1 MELFTELW
9 LILVVTTVIS
19 FVMRKLKQPLVVAYI
34 LAGVIVGPMFLSITS
49 GGASFELFSQVGI
62 TILLF
67 IVGLHLNPTVVKEVG
82 SVSLIAG
89 VSQVLFTSLVGFGI
103 GMFLGLETIAA
114 IYVSIALTFSSTII
128 ILKLLSDKGHIHTLY
143 GRISIGMLLVQDLIA
158 TVVLLLIST
167 SAGVQGGSWQVVTL
181 MLLAKA
187 FIIFLVITAL
197 MKWVMPGLL
206 KYAGRSQELLF
217 LFAVTW
223 GLSIAGIF
231 QVLGF
236 SVEIGALI
244 AGVVLSSSPL
254 IEEISAKLRP
264 LRDFFIVIFFVLLG
278 SHMVLSEI
286 TSLLPQ
292 VMILSA
298 FVLIGNPVI
307 VFIVMNLLGF
317 HRKTGFLTGLTVA
330 QISEFSLI
338 LAALGFQLGHISRE
352 TVTLITLVGLI
363 TITGSTY
370 LILNAEFLY
379 QKMMKLLVLL
389 ELRRNDAQQK
399 EHEHSYQALIIG
411 YEHIGAN
418 WVKALRKLDISFL
431 VVDFNPSV
439 IAELTEQKIPCLYG
453 DAGNT
458 EFLSEIPVDKLKIVI
473 SSVNSLQANDV
484 LIRYFRQKSRRCIF
498 VVFTAFADGEAALRA
513 AGATLIIN
521 PMRYSAHHVAKLLVR
536 VGLDKKVLERS
547 L

>member
-9 LILVVTTVIS
+9 LILIVTTGVA
-19 FVMRKLKQPLVVAYI
+19 FVMRSLKQPLVVAYI
-34 LAGVIVGPMFLSITS
+34 LAGIVVGPMLLNITS
-49 GGASFELFSQVGI
+49 GSASFELFSQIGI

-67 IVGLHLNPTVVKEVG
+67 IVGLHLNPAVIKEVG
-82 SVSLIAG
+82 TVSLITG
-89 VSQVLFTSLVGFGI
+89 VAQVLFTSLIGFGI
-103 GMFLGLETIAA
+103 GLFLGLDRIAA
-114 IYVSIALTFSSTII
+114 LYVAIALTFSSTII

-143 GRISIGMLLVQDLIA
+143 GRISVGMLLVQDLIA
-158 TVVLLLIST
+158 TVMLLFVSA
-167 SAGVQGGSWQVVTL
+167 SAGLAGGSWESIAL
-181 MLLAKA
+181 LLLAKA
-187 FIIFLVITAL
+187 IGIFLVMVIV
-197 MKWVMPGLL
+197 MRWVLPFLL
-206 KYAGRSQELLF
+206 KHASQSQELLF
-217 LFAVTW
+217 LFAIAW
-223 GLSIAGIF
+223 GLSIAGLF

-278 SHMVLSEI
+278 SQIVLSDV
-286 TSLLPQ
+286 TTLLPK
-292 VMILSA
+292 VLILSL

-338 LAALGFQLGHISRE
+338 LAGLAFQIGHVSRE

-379 QKMMKLLVLL
+379 SKLVKLLILL
-389 ELRRNDAQQK
+389 ELRKNDTWDTNDSQK
-399 EHEHSYQALIIG
+399 YQALIIG
-411 YEHIGAN
+411 YEQVGSF
-418 WVKALRKLDISFL
+418 WVKALRKLDIPFL
-431 VVDFNPSV
+431 VVDFNPTV
-439 IAELTEQKIPCLYG
+439 IEDLTEQKIPCLYG
-453 DAGNT
+453 DAGNS
-458 EFLSEIPVDKLKIVI
+458 EFLSEIAVDKLKLVV
-473 SSVNSLQANDV
+473 SAVSDSKTNE
-484 LIRYFRQKSRRCIF
+484 LIIRHYRAQSRKCLFIIF
-498 VVFTAFADGEAALRA
+498 SAVKDSEVALKD
-513 AGATLIIN
+513 AGATLVIN
-521 PMRYSAHHVAKLLVR
+521 PLRFSAQSVAKLLVR

-547 L
+547 V